1 MRRLLLENVGWKIL
15 SLAIAVVLWLA
26 IVGEPQLSTSFTAP
40 LEFRN
45 IPADLE
51 ISSETPDK
59 VDLEV
64 MGSSSL
70 LKPNSLSS
78 VAVVLNLS
86 SALRPGERTFT
97 IDAGTVVLP
106 PGVKLVR
113 AVPSQLRLRFEHRM
127 DRDVPVQIR
136 FSGAPPQGYRIQH
149 VEVQPPR
156 VRVVGP
162 QSRVEQVSS
171 AETDPVDLDAVVG
184 EREFR
189 VHAFVTDP
197 QVRFVSEP
205 VVKVKILMEKIP
217 AGEAR

>member
-1 MRRLLLENVGWKIL
+1 
-15 SLAIAVVLWLA
+15 
-26 IVGEPQLSTSFTAP
+26 
-40 LEFRN
+40 
-45 IPADLE
+45 
-51 ISSETPDK
+51 
-59 VDLEV
+59 
-64 MGSSSL
+64 
-70 LKPNSLSS
+70 
-78 VAVVLNLS
+78 
-86 SALRPGERTFT
+86 
-97 IDAGTVVLP
+97 VVLP